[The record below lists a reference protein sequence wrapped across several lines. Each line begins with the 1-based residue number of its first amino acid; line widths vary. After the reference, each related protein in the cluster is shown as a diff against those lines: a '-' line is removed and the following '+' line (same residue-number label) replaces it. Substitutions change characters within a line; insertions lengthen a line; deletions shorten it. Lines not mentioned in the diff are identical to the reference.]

1 MITPKNKELSKLV
14 LWEDRGNTVLYK
26 IENNALLFSHNLD
39 QGGITF
45 DIEDM
50 QEVDFDLVGS
60 EIDYRPILKK
70 LGLNDEEVNQ
80 FMKKKKERCEMC
92 EGKGYEQLQ
101 SCYDEIHSRIE
112 CSYCMGDGI
121 EIKDLDR
128 YIHRE
133 EKQDEHNT

>member
-60 EIDYRPILKK
+60 EIDYKPILKK

-80 FMKKKKERCEMC
+80 FMKKENIAE
-92 EGKGYEQLQ
+92 
-101 SCYDEIHSRIE
+101 
-112 CSYCMGDGI
+112 
-121 EIKDLDR
+121 DLDR

>member
-26 IENNALLFSHNLD
+26 IENNTLLFSDTLD

-50 QEVDFDLVGS
+50 QEVDFNLVGS
-60 EIDYRPILKK
+60 EIDYKPILKK

-80 FMKKKKERCEMC
+80 FIKKENKISIFVKCYVHTISPLCE
-92 EGKGYEQLQ
+92 
-101 SCYDEIHSRIE
+101 
-112 CSYCMGDGI
+112 
-121 EIKDLDR
+121 
-128 YIHRE
+128 YICLNLLLYSNFR
-133 EKQDEHNT
+133 

>member
-1 MITPKNKELSKLV
+1 VSVVNYNTEDGQKHEQKEDKMITPKNKELSKLV

-60 EIDYRPILKK
+60 EIDYKPILKK

-80 FMKKKKERCEMC
+80 FMKKENIAE
-92 EGKGYEQLQ
+92 
-101 SCYDEIHSRIE
+101 
-112 CSYCMGDGI
+112 
-121 EIKDLDR
+121 DLDR